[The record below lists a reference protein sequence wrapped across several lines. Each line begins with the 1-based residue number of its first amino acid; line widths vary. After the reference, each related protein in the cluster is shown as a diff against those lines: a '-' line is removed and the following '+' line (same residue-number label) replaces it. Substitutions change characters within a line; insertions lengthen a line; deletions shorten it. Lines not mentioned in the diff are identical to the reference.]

1 MSQSRE
7 WLSGAQRS
15 WFEPPDIL
23 WQRFRGLVTLEVMKW
38 SVEVYREVA
47 ASGPFF
53 GAIDVKDSEIT
64 AEARRYMVE
73 NTRTRWTRGVVYIGA
88 GSIQRVNT
96 KGMMAK
102 PLFEARPSFEIIY
115 VDTAEQ
121 AREWIERQRAKQQ
134 RSAG

>member
-1 MSQSRE
+1 MQQSRE
-7 WLSGAQRS
+7 WLCGVQRS

-23 WQRFRGLVTLEVMKW
+23 WQQFRGMVTLEEMKW

-47 ASGPFF
+47 TSTQFF
-53 GAIDVKDSEIT
+53 GAIDVKDSEVT

-102 PLFEARPSFEIIY
+102 PLFEARPAFEITY
-115 VDTAEQ
+115 VDTVEQ
-121 AREWIERQRAKQQ
+121 AREWIARQRAKQQ